1 MKETLNQLDQSSKS
15 HEMVSAK
22 LNETTESLRIN
33 QSLLQDVQSQLTVQI
48 EESKKSRAN
57 EQVLLEASD
66 NQLAKID
73 RLEHQVVKSD
83 NKMQDQS

>member
-1 MKETLNQLDQSSKS
+1 LKETLNQLDQSSKS

-73 RLEHQVVKSD
+73 RLEH
-83 NKMQDQS
+83 